1 MDLGQQKEQYSIAFV
16 RAIAAV
22 AGYTVYRPEVD
33 DDSVDIGFAARGLA
47 DTPRAPRIEAQLKC
61 TARTQ
66 FLDGMVRF
74 PLKRKNYDDLR
85 GDVLVPRVLVV
96 VSVPD
101 AAEDWLAEEPERLAL
116 AGAARWISLAGA
128 RATRNTGTITVSL
141 PEEQRF
147 GVAALRDLMRRV
159 GRREAL

>member
-22 AGYTVYRPEVD
+22 AGYSVYRPEVD

-61 TARTQ
+61 TARTI
-66 FLDGMVRF
+66 LIEGVVRF
-74 PLKRKNYDDLR
+74 ALKRKNYDDLR
-85 GDVLVPRVLVV
+85 GDVLVPRILVV

-101 AAEDWLAEEPERLAL
+101 AAEDWLSEEPERLAL
-116 AGAARWISLAGA
+116 AGAARWITLVGA
-128 RATRNTGTITVSL
+128 PPSRNTGTITVSL
-141 PEEQRF
+141 PGEQRF
-147 GVAALRDLMRRV
+147 GVEALRDLMRRA